1 MNTDKTGVWDDR
13 VQCALAALESMKIDA
28 DQTALR
34 QAVAAQFASWFDPGD
49 RLYDGGRP
57 QWHQFVDD
65 AVKRLLD
72 QKVISRRTPRVAK
85 SKRAATT
92 EPPVSTL
99 RLTTTG
105 QHGVEAACERAR
117 EQNQRALPTV
127 ASTGQAPG
135 QDPVLGGVLAP
146 PLREKFV
153 QTPDI
158 EAQLLQAGQA
168 QPELEP
174 IMIELNLGFQPGVA
188 EAVQRVLF
196 LWRLVGGDGE
206 PVQLGDE
213 YLAGELSTSQL
224 EGLVSADAA
233 AGDWPKRA
241 IYRIWPDF
249 EMRPQIDASGA
260 TIKARAAQRTFES
273 FGDGIVWAV
282 VDSGV
287 QADHP
292 HFLGYQTL
300 THESVKDLH
309 RDFTVDSDDPQLA
322 LVDSDGHGTHVAGII
337 AGGLEKWDSATRHV
351 IATEKRFNA
360 ASADDGFPIIQQR
373 AVTDIDRL
381 AGMAPHA
388 KLVSL
393 KVLGAGGN
401 LNMRVSRV
409 MRALAYVREK
419 NTASD
424 KLMRIHGVN
433 LSVGYEFAAEWYACG
448 QSPLCVEVDKTVR
461 SGVVVVVAAGNTG
474 YVTLNPKFATDV
486 TKFTAGMTIN
496 DPGNAER
503 AITVGSTHR
512 DSPHTFGVSYFS
524 SRGPTG
530 DGRRKPDLVAP
541 GERITS
547 AAAGKNLELVKQS
560 KPEGFDGAAVYVEE
574 SGTSMA
580 APHVSGAIAGFLS
593 VQREMIGR
601 PEDVKQIFVSSA
613 ISLGRDPSFEGAGLV
628 DLLRALESV

>member
-1 MNTDKTGVWDDR
+1 VASTQADLWTDR
-13 VQCALAALESMKIDA
+13 VLCALGAVDSMKIDA
-28 DQTALR
+28 NDTTLR
-34 QAVAAQFASWFDPGD
+34 QAVAARFASRFGPDD
-49 RLYDGGRP
+49 RLYKGARP

-65 AVKRLLD
+65 AVGRLVD
-72 QKVISRRTPRVAK
+72 RKAISRRIARTTKA
-85 SKRAATT
+85 KRAETA
-92 EPPVSTL
+92 EPPVAAL
-99 RLTTTG
+99 RLTASG
-105 QHGVEAACERAR
+105 KQLVDAACERAL
-117 EQNQRALPTV
+117 EQSERALPSTP
-127 ASTGQAPG
+127 STGQAPD
-135 QDPVLGGVLAP
+135 QDLVLGGVLTP

-153 QTPDI
+153 APDP
-158 EAQLLQAGQA
+158 EVALRGAGDA

-174 IMIELNLGFQPGVA
+174 IMIELNLRYGDGVA
-188 EAVQRVLF
+188 AAVQRVLF
-196 LWRLVGGDGE
+196 LWGLVGGTGKPIELAD
-206 PVQLGDE
+206 Q

-224 EGLVSADAA
+224 EGIVSADAA

-249 EMRPQIDASGA
+249 DVHKQIDATGA

-273 FGDGIVWAV
+273 YGDGIVWAV

-300 THESVKDLH
+300 TDDSVKDLH
-309 RDFTVDSDDPQLA
+309 HDFTVDSDDPQLA
-322 LVDSDGHGTHVAGII
+322 LVDPDGHGTHVAGII
-337 AGGLEKWDSATRHV
+337 AGGLEKWDSATRKV

-360 ASADDGFPIIQQR
+360 ASADEGLPIVQPR
-373 AVTDIDRL
+373 EVTDINRL

-393 KVLGAGGN
+393 KVLGGGGN
-401 LNMRVSRV
+401 VTMRVSRV

-419 NTASD
+419 NSASD

-433 LSVGYEFAAEWYACG
+433 LSLGYEFAAEWYACG
-448 QSPLCVEVDKTVR
+448 QSPLCVEVEKTVR

-474 YVTLNPKFATDV
+474 YVTLNPKFSTDV
-486 TKFTAGMTIN
+486 TKFTAAMTIN
-496 DPGNAER
+496 DPGNAEG

-512 DSPHTFGVSYFS
+512 DSPHTYGVSYFS

-530 DGRRKPDLVAP
+530 DGRCKPDLVAP

-547 AAAGKNLELVKQS
+547 AAAGKNLDAVKAA
-560 KPEGFDGAAVYVEE
+560 KPEGFDGAAVYVED

-580 APHVSGAIAGFLS
+580 APHVSGAVAAFLS

-601 PEDVKQIFVSSA
+601 PADVKQIFVSSA
-613 ISLGRDPSFEGAGLV
+613 ISLGRDPGFQGGGLV

>member
-1 MNTDKTGVWDDR
+1 VATAETDLWADR
-13 VQCALAALESMKIDA
+13 VLCALGALESMKIDA
-28 DQTALR
+28 NDTTLR
-34 QAVAAQFASWFDPGD
+34 QAVAAQFASRFGPED
-49 RLYDGGRP
+49 RLYKGDRP
-57 QWHQFVDD
+57 RWHQFVDD
-65 AVKRLLD
+65 AVKRLVD
-72 QKVISRRTPRVAK
+72 QKAVSRRTPRATKAK
-85 SKRAATT
+85 QAETT
-92 EPPVSTL
+92 EPPVAAL
-99 RLTTTG
+99 RLTAIG
-105 QHGVEAACERAR
+105 QRGVDAACEHAL
-117 EQNQRALPTV
+117 EQTERALPTTP
-127 ASTGQAPG
+127 STGQARD
-135 QDPVLGGVLAP
+135 QDPVLGGVLTP

-153 QTPDI
+153 QNADT
-158 EAQLLQAGQA
+158 EAQLLQAGVA
-168 QPELEP
+168 QPAPEP
-174 IMIELNLGFQPGVA
+174 IMIELNLEFRPGVA
-188 EAVQRVLF
+188 EAVQRVRF
-196 LWRLVGGDGE
+196 LWRLVGGAGE
-206 PVQLGDE
+206 PIELADQ

-224 EGLVSADAA
+224 EGIVAADAA

-249 EMRPQIDASGA
+249 EVHPQIDGSGA

-292 HFLGYQTL
+292 HFLGYETL
-300 THESVKDLH
+300 NHESVKDLH
-309 RDFTVDSDDPQLA
+309 RDFTVDSDDPNLA
-322 LVDSDGHGTHVAGII
+322 LVDDDGHGTHVAGII
-337 AGGLEKWDSATRHV
+337 AGGLEKWESPTRTV
-351 IATEKRFNA
+351 IATQKRFNP
-360 ASADDGFPIIQQR
+360 ASPDDGFPIVQTR
-373 AVTDIDRL
+373 EVSDINRL

-393 KVLGAGGN
+393 KVLGGGGN
-401 LNMRVSRV
+401 LTMRVSRV

-419 NTASD
+419 NAASD
-424 KLMRIHGVN
+424 KLLRIHGVN

-486 TKFTAGMTIN
+486 TKFTAAMTIN

-547 AAAGKNLELVKQS
+547 AAAGKNLEPVKAA
-560 KPEGFDGAAVYVEE
+560 KPEGFEGAAVYVEE

-580 APHVSGAIAGFLS
+580 APHVSGAIAAFLS

-601 PEDVKQIFVSSA
+601 PDDIKQIFVSSA
-613 ISLGRDPSFEGAGLV
+613 ITLGRDPAFEGGGLV

>member
-1 MNTDKTGVWDDR
+1 M
-13 VQCALAALESMKIDA
+13 
-28 DQTALR
+28 
-34 QAVAAQFASWFDPGD
+34 
-49 RLYDGGRP
+49 
-57 QWHQFVDD
+57 
-65 AVKRLLD
+65 
-72 QKVISRRTPRVAK
+72 
-85 SKRAATT
+85 
-92 EPPVSTL
+92 
-99 RLTTTG
+99 
-105 QHGVEAACERAR
+105 
-117 EQNQRALPTV
+117 
-127 ASTGQAPG
+127 
-135 QDPVLGGVLAP
+135 
-146 PLREKFV
+146 
-153 QTPDI
+153 
-158 EAQLLQAGQA
+158 
-168 QPELEP
+168 
-174 IMIELNLGFQPGVA
+174 
-188 EAVQRVLF
+188 
-196 LWRLVGGDGE
+196 
-206 PVQLGDE
+206 
-213 YLAGELSTSQL
+213 
-224 EGLVSADAA
+224 
-233 AGDWPKRA
+233 
-241 IYRIWPDF
+241 
-249 EMRPQIDASGA
+249 
-260 TIKARAAQRTFES
+260 
-273 FGDGIVWAV
+273 
-282 VDSGV
+282 

-292 HFLGYQTL
+292 HFLGYETL

-337 AGGLEKWDSATRHV
+337 ASELEKWDSATRRV

-373 AVTDIDRL
+373 AITDIDRL

-393 KVLGAGGN
+393 KVLGGGGN
-401 LNMRVSRV
+401 LSMRVSRV

-419 NTASD
+419 NAASD
-424 KLMRIHGVN
+424 KLMRIHGVDPLTTSAMSSPRN
-433 LSVGYEFAAEWYACG
+433 GMPVAKARFAWRWTRLSAWGLSSSWRRA
-448 QSPLCVEVDKTVR
+448 
-461 SGVVVVVAAGNTG
+461 TG

-530 DGRRKPDLVAP
+530 DGRHKPDLVAP

-593 VQREMIGR
+593 VQREMIGH

-613 ISLGRDPSFEGAGLV
+613 IPLGRDPSFEGGGLV

>member
-1 MNTDKTGVWDDR
+1 VSTAETDLWDDR
-13 VQCALAALESMKIDA
+13 VHCALGALESMKIDA
-28 DQTALR
+28 DDTMLR
-34 QAVAAQFASWFDPGD
+34 QAVAARFASRFGAED
-49 RLYDGGRP
+49 RLYKGDRP

-65 AVKRLLD
+65 AVKRLVD
-72 QKVISRRTPRVAK
+72 QKVVSRRTPNAAK
-85 SKRAATT
+85 AKGAETT
-92 EPPVSTL
+92 EPPVAAL
-99 RLTTTG
+99 RLTASG
-105 QHGVEAACERAR
+105 KRGVDAACERAL
-117 EQNQRALPTV
+117 EQTERALPTTP
-127 ASTGQAPG
+127 STGQARD
-135 QDPVLGGVLAP
+135 QDPVLGGVLTP

-153 QTPDI
+153 QNADT
-158 EAQLLQAGQA
+158 EAQLLQAGLA
-168 QPELEP
+168 QPEPEP

-196 LWRLVGGDGE
+196 LWRLVGGAGE
-206 PVQLGDE
+206 PIELADQ

-224 EGLVSADAA
+224 EGIVAADAA

-249 EMRPQIDASGA
+249 EVRPQIDASGA

-292 HFLGYQTL
+292 HFLGYETL
-300 THESVKDLH
+300 KHESVKDLH
-309 RDFTVDSDDPQLA
+309 RDFTGGSDDPNLA
-322 LVDSDGHGTHVAGII
+322 LVDDDGHGTHVAGII
-337 AGGLEKWDSATRHV
+337 AGGLEKWDSPTRKV
-351 IATEKRFNA
+351 IATLKRFNP
-360 ASADDGFPIIQQR
+360 ASPDDGFPIIEQR
-373 AVTDIDRL
+373 EVPDTNHL

-393 KVLGAGGN
+393 KVLGGGGN
-401 LNMRVSRV
+401 LTMRVSRV

-419 NTASD
+419 NAASD
-424 KLMRIHGVN
+424 KLLRIHGVN

-547 AAAGKNLELVKQS
+547 AAAGKNLEPVKAA
-560 KPEGFDGAAVYVEE
+560 KPEGFEGAAVYVED

-580 APHVSGAIAGFLS
+580 APHVSGAIAAFLS

-601 PEDVKQIFVSSA
+601 PDDIKQIFVSSA
-613 ISLGRDPSFEGAGLV
+613 ITLGRDPAFEGGGLV